1 LIFVGLVKNDS
12 LNEKQTIKSEENN
25 SEIEEMVQ
33 MAKIEQDPFRLFII
47 INRLANMVKEKDEQ
61 ILVLERKIS
70 GNGNQQS
77 ANNQ

>member
-1 LIFVGLVKNDS
+1 MVKSDS
-12 LNEKQTIKSEENN
+12 LSERQSIKSEDSNT
-25 SEIEEMVQ
+25 EIEEMVQ

-70 GNGNQQS
+70 GNQQS
-77 ANNQ
+77 ATQ

>member
-1 LIFVGLVKNDS
+1 MIFVGLVKNDS

>member
-1 LIFVGLVKNDS
+1 MKNDS